1 MTVYNDR
8 NKGFLM
14 MELSVG
20 LTALAI
26 LLSAL
31 MVLLYNFR
39 KVNHYQLM
47 RQRCVAAG
55 QAELDRI
62 AVTGKEL
69 DVEDLNR
76 LWPELTVSVERKE
89 GAGQWSG
96 LELIKVTAQ
105 AASFDRTV
113 QVRLSRYILPREG
126 G

>member
-1 MTVYNDR
+1 LTVYNDR

-14 MELSVG
+14 MELWVG

-39 KVNHYQLM
+39 KVNHYQMM
-47 RQRCVAAG
+47 RQRCTAAG
-55 QAELDRI
+55 QAELDSI

-69 DVEDLNR
+69 DIKDLNL

-105 AASFDRTV
+105 APSFDRTV